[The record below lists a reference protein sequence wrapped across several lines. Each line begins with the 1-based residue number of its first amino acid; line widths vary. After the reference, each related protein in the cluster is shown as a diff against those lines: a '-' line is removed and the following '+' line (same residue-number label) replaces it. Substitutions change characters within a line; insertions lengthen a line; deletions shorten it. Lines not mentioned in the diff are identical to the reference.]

1 MSLWVELKRRN
12 VFKVAVAYA
21 VVGWLVV
28 QVADTVLPIFEAPY
42 VIVQVFTF
50 FVFLG
55 FPLAL
60 VLSWA
65 YELTPD
71 GVRRADPVPSGQ
83 GGRHDQG
90 RHFGVLVAGLS
101 LGAVLGGGS
110 VWYLNLDN
118 AERLNIETLKNQIGQ
133 HIQLGSFEAAYNLV
147 KQLEESAP
155 EDVELDAMWSAIS
168 LPHSI
173 ATEPS
178 GARVYRLAYEDVE
191 GEWEDI
197 GTTPIQAI
205 RLPQGLSRLRF
216 ELTGYET
223 VYRTALTHP
232 YSAQLNMTVTL
243 DESGSLPEGM
253 VRVPGWAEGA
263 ASDVTGLD
271 ATVDAVGFDDFFL
284 GRYEV
289 TNADYKAFV
298 DAGGYRRQE
307 FWQHVIVDDGEEIPW
322 DQAVERFVDRT
333 GRPGPGTW
341 EAGDYEDGQGNYPV
355 TGVSWYEAAAY
366 AQFARR
372 ELPTVYHWRR
382 AFMSGAVNGLPWI
395 TPASNLES
403 EAPAPVGEGQAMSW
417 SGAFDMVGNAREWTF
432 NAKGDGR
439 FILGGGWNDP
449 HYVGVDTNFVQPP
462 LDRSSTNGFRL
473 AITRD
478 AASVTARARAPL
490 ADEDRD
496 FTAEPPISDELF
508 ETYQRIFSYDRTP
521 LNALVEG
528 KETTRAWTR
537 ERISF
542 DAAYGGERMILYLF
556 LPTTSSPPYQTVVY
570 WPGLAFVFN
579 SIDQYQQEDFLL
591 RDGRAI
597 AFPVYKGNFERG
609 DRSPYPNPSS
619 AAARDLSIQ
628 WINDMRRS
636 IDYLETRTD
645 IDPERLAFFGLSWGA
660 EKAPLAL
667 SMEPRLRA
675 AVVHL
680 GGVFYNLS
688 LMRGRPLPEI
698 DPATYLPRVNVPV
711 LMLNGEFDS
720 IVPFEASARPF
731 FEMLGTSEADK
742 KLVMA
747 PGGHYVP
754 REILISETL
763 EWLDKY
769 FGPVAE

>member
-12 VFKVAVAYA
+12 VVKVAVAYA
-21 VVGWLVV
+21 VVGWLLI
-28 QVADTVLPIFEAPY
+28 QVADTVLPIFEAPF
-42 VIVQVFTF
+42 VIVQVFTIL
-50 FVFLG
+50 VFLG

-60 VLSWA
+60 VLSWV
-65 YELTPD
+65 YELTSD
-71 GVRRADPVPSGQ
+71 GVMRADPRPSGQ
-83 GGRHDQG
+83 GGRRDTSQ
-90 RHFGVLVAGLS
+90 RFGMLVAVLS
-101 LGAVLGGGS
+101 IGAALGGGF

-118 AERLNIETLKNQIGQ
+118 ARRLNIETLKNQIGQ
-133 HIQLGSFEAAYNLV
+133 NIQSGSFEAAYKLV
-147 KQLEESAP
+147 KQLQESAP
-155 EDVELDAMWSAIS
+155 EDSELDAMWSAIS

-173 ATEPS
+173 ASAPS
-178 GARVYRLAYEDVE
+178 GARVYRVAYDDAE
-191 GEWEDI
+191 GEWEDL

-205 RLPQGLSRLRF
+205 RLPQGVSRLRF
-216 ELTGYET
+216 ELAGYEP
-223 VYRTALTHP
+223 VYRAVLT
-232 YSAQLNMTVTL
+232 SFLSSQSNMTVTL

-253 VRVPGWAEGA
+253 VRVPGWAAGA

-271 ATVDAVGFDDFFL
+271 ATADAVAFNDFFL

-289 TNADYKAFV
+289 TNAEYKAFV

-307 FWQHVIVDDGEEIPW
+307 YWQQVVMNGSEEIPW
-322 DQAVERFVDRT
+322 YRAMERFVDRT
-333 GRPGPGTW
+333 GRPGPSTW
-341 EAGDYEDGQGNYPV
+341 EAGDYEDGHGDYPV

-366 AQFARR
+366 AQFERR
-372 ELPTVYHWRR
+372 ELPSLYHWRR
-382 AFMSGAVNGLPWI
+382 AFMAGAINALPSI
-395 TPASNLES
+395 APASNLES
-403 EAPAPVGEGQAMSW
+403 EGPTPVGETQAMSW
-417 SGAFDMVGNAREWTF
+417 SGTFDMVGNAREWTL

-462 LDRSSTNGFRL
+462 LDRSPTNGFRL

-478 AASVTARARAPL
+478 EASVTTRARAPL
-490 ADEDRD
+490 PDEDRN

-521 LNALVEG
+521 LNATVEG
-528 KETTRAWTR
+528 TESTRAWAR

-556 LPTTSSPPYQTVVY
+556 LPTTGSPPYQTVVY
-570 WPGLAFVFN
+570 WPGISFIFN
-579 SIDQYQQEDFLL
+579 SIDQYRQEDYLL

-619 AAARDLSIQ
+619 AAARDMSIQ

-636 IDYLETRTD
+636 IDYLETRAD

-675 AVVHL
+675 AVIHL

-688 LMRGRPLPEI
+688 LMRGKPLPEI
-698 DPATYLPRVNVPV
+698 DPATYLPRVDVPV

-720 IVPFEASARPF
+720 IVPFEASAKPF
-731 FEMLGTSEADK
+731 FELLGTAEADK
-742 KLVMA
+742 KLVPA
-747 PGGHYVP
+747 PGGHFVP
-754 REILISETL
+754 REILARETL
-763 EWLDKY
+763 DWLDKY